1 MAQTVSGAINL
12 HASTVVSTALK
23 GAYVGGI
30 QTTIDLD
37 YGCDHALAFTVYTD
51 DTETT
56 IRNITGYALSFMVKT
71 NLADADAAAVITKTT
86 GSGIVISGSYHQ
98 NPNSNTQVATVTI
111 SAANAT
117 ISQRSY
123 FWELKRT
130 DATHETRLAHGLL
143 NLGQTVHL
151 A

>member
-1 MAQTVSGAINL
+1 MAHSVSGAINL
-12 HASTVVSTALK
+12 HASTVTSTALK

-56 IRNITGYALSFMVKT
+56 IRDITGYALSFMVKT

-86 GSGIVISGSYHQ
+86 GAGIVISGSYHQ

-123 FWELKRT
+123 WWELKRT
-130 DATHETRLAHGLL
+130 TSGSETRLAHGLL
-143 NLGQTVHL
+143 NLGETVHL
-151 A
+151 T